1 MLGSTSAAC
10 LDSTWTD
17 ALSFAHRHASHCR
30 SQSAPRQPKK
40 KEPPRAQRGAL
51 RHECVMCKTQV
62 FLSACVQE
70 AWGLQTAYWDAA
82 IQTSPPEAK
91 RAAETFLWTW
101 TRVSP
106 KHAGGLGKARSPTE
120 AETELAGVWKGG
132 GGWLVRGAPVEL
144 CCCSDPTSP
153 HACSLVG
160 A

>member
-1 MLGSTSAAC
+1 
-10 LDSTWTD
+10 
-17 ALSFAHRHASHCR
+17 
-30 SQSAPRQPKK
+30 
-40 KEPPRAQRGAL
+40 
-51 RHECVMCKTQV
+51 MCKTQV

-132 GGWLVRGAPVEL
+132 AVGSSAVPRWSSAAVRTQLRRTRVL
-144 CCCSDPTSP
+144 W
-153 HACSLVG
+153 
-160 A
+160 